1 VDRGGSGHVRR
12 RAGLSAAWGQEC
24 LCHRGRVVSDVGVVE
39 SDVDHVWVGAGFGG
53 EAELRADR
61 TAAGQIPAAF
71 SQTRLTPES
80 GVSLVR

>member
-1 VDRGGSGHVRR
+1 
-12 RAGLSAAWGQEC
+12 
-24 LCHRGRVVSDVGVVE
+24 VE